1 MAYTVRFDNK
11 FVEIAKIHA
20 KATKR
25 SIPKQIEY
33 WAEIGRIIEANE
45 DLDFQFIR
53 GIALSKAEADAGAL
67 TKYVRRTSHD

>member
-1 MAYTVRFDNK
+1 MAYTVRFDDK

-45 DLDFQFIR
+45 DLDLQFIR
-53 GIALSKAEADAGAL
+53 GVALAKAEADAGRF
-67 TKYVRRTSHD
+67 TKYVRRTPRD